1 MGFRFRQRIKVLPG
15 VYINL
20 GKKGINSTS
29 VKAGWLTANLN
40 KDGVKHTI
48 GAHGTGLSYE
58 TKRSKYSGKF
68 LWIVFVIFAILY
80 LFHGGNI

>member
-1 MGFRFRQRIKVLPG
+1 MGFQFRQRIKILPG

-29 VKAGWLTANLN
+29 IRAGWFTSNIN
-40 KDGVKHTI
+40 KDGVKNTV

-58 TKRSKYSGKF
+58 TKRSKVSGKF
-68 LWIVFVIFAILY
+68 FWLILFIIILLLIFR
-80 LFHGGNI
+80 

>member
-1 MGFRFRQRIKVLPG
+1 MGFRFRQRIKILPG

-29 VKAGWLTANLN
+29 VRTGWFTSNIN
-40 KDGVKHTI
+40 KDGVKNTI

-58 TKRSKYSGKF
+58 TKRSKVSGKIT
-68 LWIVFVIFAILY
+68 WTCIIVIFILY
-80 LFHGGNI
+80 LIL

>member
-29 VKAGWLTANLN
+29 VRAGWFTSNIN
-40 KDGVKHTI
+40 KDGVKNTI

-58 TKRSKYSGKF
+58 TKRSKVSGKAVWTCII
-68 LWIVFVIFAILY
+68 LIFILY
-80 LFHGGNI
+80 LIL

>member
-1 MGFRFRQRIKVLPG
+1 MGFRFRQRIKILPG

-29 VKAGWLTANLN
+29 IRAGWFTTNIN
-40 KDGVKHTI
+40 KSGVKTTI

-58 TKRSKYSGKF
+58 TKRSKFSVGVGKF
-68 LWIVFVIFAILY
+68 LILLLFVVVILVM
-80 LFHGGNI
+80 LR